1 MIIYKNILGRL
12 KENGWNAGRIRTENV
27 LPQSVLQRL
36 RDGRPITTETLD
48 TLCNLCN
55 CRVED
60 LIEYK
65 EEGQ

>member
-1 MIIYKNILGRL
+1 MIVYKNILEKL
-12 KENGWNAGRIRTENV
+12 KEAGWNTTRIRKEKR
-27 LPQSVLQRL
+27 LSESVLQRL
-36 RDGRPITTETLD
+36 REGKPITTETLD
-48 TLCNLCN
+48 TLCSLCN